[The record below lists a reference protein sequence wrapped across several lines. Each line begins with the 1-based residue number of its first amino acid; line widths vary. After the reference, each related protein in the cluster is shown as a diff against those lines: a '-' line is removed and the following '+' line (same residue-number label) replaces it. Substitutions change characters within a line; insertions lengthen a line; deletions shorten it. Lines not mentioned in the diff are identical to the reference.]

1 MENIVQSCW
10 NKHDFIDILKHV
22 AFFPKKFSD
31 HEILS
36 ACKDEVEVSQYLK
49 KLVGLSISFL
59 ANVAQSCGKE

>member
-1 MENIVQSCW
+1 MENIAQSCW
-10 NKHDFIDILKHV
+10 NKHDFIDMLKHA
-22 AFFPKKFSD
+22 AFFPQKFSG

-59 ANVAQSCGKE
+59 ANVAQICRKE

>member
-1 MENIVQSCW
+1 MW
-10 NKHDFIDILKHV
+10 H
-22 AFFPKKFSD
+22 FFQKKFSD